1 MSNVEDGEDLSAAE
15 INVALGGLSE
25 ADQFRL
31 ERYAAKWCYFLNCEK
46 EDLVQEAFVR
56 LLNERKWPR
65 NIEPM
70 AVLIQTIRSVASQW
84 HKRQPA
90 APDRE
95 LVSEDG
101 EHIVPESQQ
110 EKRDP
115 ERTLIGKQDLQQVFS
130 LFDDDPEAQTV
141 AEGISVGLEG
151 TELCELADISAEEL
165 ATVRRRIIRRLATA
179 KREGTKP

>member
-1 MSNVEDGEDLSAAE
+1 MSGVEEEDALSAAE
-15 INVALGGLSE
+15 INVALGGIGE
-25 ADQFRL
+25 AELFRL
-31 ERYAAKWCYFLNCEK
+31 ERYAAKWCYFLNCEP
-46 EDLVQEAFVR
+46 EDLVQEAFAR
-56 LLNERKWPR
+56 LLDKRRWPR
-65 NIEPM
+65 NIETM

-84 HKRQPA
+84 YKRQPT

-101 EHIVPESQQ
+101 EHLVPESQQ

-115 ERTLIGKQDLQQVFS
+115 ERTLVGKQDLREAFS

-141 AEGISVGLEG
+141 VEGISVGLEG
-151 TELCELADISAEEL
+151 TELCELADISVEEL